1 MPATNKTGLKF
12 LCWDS
17 QAFPL
22 LYKFAH
28 CAVKYAWIKFYVV
41 RSFDRYCLCILHS
54 SVLPLSFRVFPASL
68 PFWSPLTSAWVLCYP
83 LRLLRLW
90 FMFWLFF
97 LASRIQEQQRPA
109 YDQDSQGDQL

>member
-1 MPATNKTGLKF
+1 MPATNKTSLKVSR
-12 LCWDS
+12 WHS

-28 CAVKYAWIKFYVV
+28 RAVKYAWIKFYVV

-68 PFWSPLTSAWVLCYP
+68 PFWSSLTSAWVLCYP

-90 FMFWLFF
+90 FMFWLLF